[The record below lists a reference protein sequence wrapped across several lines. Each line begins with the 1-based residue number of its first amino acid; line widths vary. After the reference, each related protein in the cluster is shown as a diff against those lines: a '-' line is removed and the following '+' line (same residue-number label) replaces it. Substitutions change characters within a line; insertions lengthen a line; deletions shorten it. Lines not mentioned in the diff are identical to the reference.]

1 MAFIFGVATQEG
13 DLYKILRDFLA
24 GAATP
29 GQYTYSGTGTGD
41 LNNLRLNPKHDGAY
55 EEYVL
60 TCESVAPRGGTF
72 GVVGSRSGV
81 LPDATVGTV
90 YKTPHVEFYIDFGD
104 VDFALGDRFVITTL
118 TGELNRPRFA
128 HLMGGPEMGTDVVT
142 LTCTREETINPPVP
156 AMFSVQATSI
166 GELPALTQGEWYRNQ
181 YLTLLLESASTE
193 SSRFLVGDE
202 IKIPFTRNPLR
213 QANQHWQILRKTL
226 ISDPQQFG
234 VTVPDMDSELVMRG
248 PGLSGDDSVYWGMTR
263 HWNDS
268 TAAAWWVHYGMGGY
282 IPNMPM
288 NEQAL
293 VQGGQTGVRPIHTFW
308 SLNIPYTIIASG
320 RCFKVLTRSNIYYSQ
335 SYQGLMLPTSMPK
348 YYGYPYFSGGTGH
361 TRSTMWSALSSARA
375 SFWNYLGNTQGS
387 TSGESSAYVVKD
399 DRTWG
404 AINGSWIETVSNP
417 VRPNFNSN
425 VSYPYAHQGMYDLRA
440 NLDGTVPLLPI
451 QLSPNLGQL
460 DGVFAVP
467 GRDGRQPEEI
477 LVNSDGS
484 RALVVQNHH
493 RSGFND
499 FCAFILE

>member
-29 GQYTYSGTGTGD
+29 GQYTYSGTGTGN

-118 TGELNRPRFA
+118 TGELDRPRFA
-128 HLMGGPEMGTDVVT
+128 NLMGGPEMGTDVVT
-142 LTCTREETINPPVP
+142 LTCTQEETIDPPVP

-166 GELPALTQGEWYRNQ
+166 GELPPLTQGEWYRNQ
-181 YLTLLLESASTE
+181 YLTLFLESASTE

-234 VTVPDMDSELVMRG
+234 VTVPDMDSELIMRG
-248 PGLSGDDSVYWGMTR
+248 PGLSGDDSVFWGMTR
-263 HWNDS
+263 NWNDS
-268 TAAAWWVHYGMGGY
+268 TAAAWWIHYGMGGY
-282 IPNMPM
+282 IPSMPI
-288 NEQAL
+288 NEQPL
-293 VQGGQTGVRPIHTFW
+293 VQGGQTGVRPAHTFW
-308 SLNIPYTIIASG
+308 SLPIPYTIIASG

-335 SYQGLMLPTSMPK
+335 SYQGLMLPSSMPK
-348 YYGYPYFSGGTGH
+348 YYGYPYYSGGTGL
-361 TRSTMWSALSSARA
+361 SNNLMWSALDSNRA
-375 SFWNYLGNTQGS
+375 SFWNPTGTTATG
-387 TSGESSAYVVKD
+387 YVVGD
-399 DRTWG
+399 DRTWVSMH
-404 AINGSWIETVSNP
+404 GSIIETSN
-417 VRPNFNSN
+417 RPNFGPNIM
-425 VSYPYAHQGMYDLRA
+425 YPYAHQGLYELRS
-440 NLDGTVPLLPI
+440 NLDDTVPQFPV
-451 QLSPNLGQL
+451 QLSPNRGQL

-484 RALVVQNHH
+484 RAIVVQNHH

-499 FCAFILE
+499 FCAFTLE